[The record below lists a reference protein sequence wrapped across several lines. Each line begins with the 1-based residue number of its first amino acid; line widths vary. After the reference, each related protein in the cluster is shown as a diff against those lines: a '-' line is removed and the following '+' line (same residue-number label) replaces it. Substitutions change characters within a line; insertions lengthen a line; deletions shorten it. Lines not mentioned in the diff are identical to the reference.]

1 MALSSRVGVRKEM
14 RELCGPVP
22 GMKSKGWMPNKRENT
37 GFNHG
42 NHKSLREMLDHW
54 ASPRRTV
61 EGKTGA

>member
-1 MALSSRVGVRKEM
+1 MALRSSLGVRKEM

-22 GMKSKGWMPNKRENT
+22 GMKSKGWMPNKGENT
-37 GFNHG
+37 GF

-54 ASPRRTV
+54 ASPRHTV